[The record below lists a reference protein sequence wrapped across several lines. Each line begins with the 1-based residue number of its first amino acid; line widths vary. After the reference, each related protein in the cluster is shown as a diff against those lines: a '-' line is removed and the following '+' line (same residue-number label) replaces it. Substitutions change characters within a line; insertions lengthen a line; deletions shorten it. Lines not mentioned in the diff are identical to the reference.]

1 MTSPVVF
8 DDAFARAKAAAAPL
22 GLEVLDIFDQDRE
35 DHVSPWV
42 YFEIASASADRLGLG
57 EIVDEET
64 GQVWLHLMVPRLSG
78 SRDAIVTRKA
88 LSVAFRV
95 PVSPLPEGLY
105 YDGQGFDPPDADEKG
120 NWFRFSMMVDYRY
133 QDRVLTTP

>member
-8 DDAFARAKAAAAPL
+8 DDAFARAKAAGAPL

-35 DHVSPWV
+35 DHVGPWV
-42 YFEIASASADRLGLG
+42 YFEIASAAADRLGLG

-78 SRDAIVTRKA
+78 SLPAITMRKA

-95 PVSPLPEGLY
+95 PVTPVPIGLY
-105 YDGQGFDPPDADEKG
+105 YDGQGFDPPNADDVG
-120 NWFRFSMMVDYRY
+120 NWFRFSLMVDYRY
-133 QDRVLTTP
+133 QDRVL

>member
-8 DDAFARAKAAAAPL
+8 DDAFARAKAAGAPL

-35 DHVSPWV
+35 DHVGPWV
-42 YFEIASASADRLGLG
+42 YFEIASAAADRLGLG

-78 SRDAIVTRKA
+78 SLSAITMRKA

-95 PVSPLPEGLY
+95 PVSPLPIGLY
-105 YDGQGFDPPDADEKG
+105 YDGQGFDPPNADDTG
-120 NWFRFSMMVDYRY
+120 NWFRFSLMVDYRY
-133 QDRVLTTP
+133 QDRVL